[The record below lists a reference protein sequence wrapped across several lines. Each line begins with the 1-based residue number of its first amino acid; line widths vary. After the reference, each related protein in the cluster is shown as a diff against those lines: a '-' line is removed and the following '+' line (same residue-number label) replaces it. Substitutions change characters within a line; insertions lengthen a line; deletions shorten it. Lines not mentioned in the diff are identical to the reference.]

1 VIVVN
6 VDDVECLLFATTST
20 LIVDR
25 GVCVMPTPVKMP
37 RLGESVAEG
46 TIGTWIKQEGD
57 YVERDEALAEVITDK
72 INAELP
78 SPIAGRLVKILVNVD
93 ETVPV
98 GTDIA
103 LIEESAD
110 VGQGR
115 RDSGLPLSAPTEG
128 DASSSGDA
136 GRGVEPLPDATPVK
150 SPFQTATSKSQNG
163 GYLTN
168 GTNSDPK
175 NGSPLKAVEEER
187 PRISPLARRLAREH
201 GIDLNDLAGTG
212 AGGRVRKEDILAYLA
227 QRQSVQ
233 PTVVPQPLASPPPIP
248 ATPQP
253 APSSLP
259 DFPPTVLS
267 LPASSVGLDEE
278 VMIPGRMRLAIA
290 EHMVRSK
297 RTSPHATTVVEVDMT
312 NIAKWLEKNKEDF
325 KRREGYS
332 MSFVPFVMKAVC
344 EGIRKFPLINST
356 WTEDNRIII
365 KKRIHLGIAVATD
378 TGLVVPTIY
387 DTDQYTLAGLA
398 RQVHTIA
405 QKARTNKLTV
415 QDMQNSTFVVN
426 NPGVFGTIIS
436 MPIINQPHAGILS
449 MDAVVKRPVVIEDD
463 AIAVR
468 SMMYLCFSFD
478 HRILDGAGA
487 GGFLQAVRAKLQ
499 SYGREIDVY

>member
-1 VIVVN
+1 
-6 VDDVECLLFATTST
+6 
-20 LIVDR
+20 
-25 GVCVMPTPVKMP
+25 MPTPVKMP

-78 SPIAGRLVKILVNVD
+78 SPIAGQLVKILVNAD

-110 VGQGR
+110 VEQGQN
-115 RDSGLPLSAPTEG
+115 LTPKEG
-128 DASSSGDA
+128 DDSSSGDTKRM
-136 GRGVEPLPDATPVK
+136 GEPVSEASLVK
-150 SPFQTATSKSQNG
+150 SPLQVATSKSCAG
-163 GYLTN
+163 DYPTN
-168 GTNSDPK
+168 GTN
-175 NGSPLKAVEEER
+175 NGHPLKTVEEER

-233 PTVVPQPLASPPPIP
+233 PPDVPEPLTPALPIP
-248 ATPQP
+248 TTSQSIP
-253 APSSLP
+253 ASLLNL
-259 DFPPTVLS
+259 PPTLPS
-267 LPASSVGLDEE
+267 LPATSAGPDEE
-278 VMIPGRMRLAIA
+278 VMIPSRMRLAIA

-312 NIAKWLEKNKEDF
+312 NSAKWLERNKEDF

-332 MSFVPFVMKAVC
+332 ISFVPFVLKAVC

-387 DTDQYTLAGLA
+387 DADQYTLAGLA
-398 RQVHTIA
+398 RQVNTLA
-405 QKARTNKLTV
+405 QKARANKLTI

-436 MPIINQPHAGILS
+436 VPIINQPHAGILS